1 MGKQVSSVYWLM
13 LVVLTKCCRNDEW
26 SYKAAPG
33 MQAEKKENSIQEFII
48 FYAVT
53 SYTNSI
59 KVQWKWQLSNKILL
73 ELTVWQRSN
82 KEYGCHTHY

>member
-1 MGKQVSSVYWLM
+1 
-13 LVVLTKCCRNDEW
+13 
-26 SYKAAPG
+26 